1 MFLKKG
7 LAVIAMALVFE
18 AAFSPSLTSGRFFS
32 EWEPVAGEPS
42 RASSHYVLDVLRENR
57 TGLGSL
63 EELKLA
69 EVILMESLAHKID
82 PLFVLALI
90 ETESTFNNWSRSF
103 RGAVGLM
110 QIQPA
115 TGEELAGKLNV
126 DWKGEQTLFDP
137 YTNVKMGVHYFSTLK
152 RRYKDLNTTLA
163 AYNTGP
169 GRIDTWIKEGSEP
182 GDGYALKV
190 LENYRKFKERAEFY

>member
-1 MFLKKG
+1 MFLKKC
-7 LAVIAMALVFE
+7 LAVAAMAIVFE
-18 AAFSPSLTSGRFFS
+18 AVLSPSLTNGRFFS
-32 EWEPVAGEPS
+32 EWEPAAGVPS
-42 RASSHYVLDVLRENR
+42 RASSHYVLDVIRENR

-103 RGAVGLM
+103 RGAIGLM

-115 TGEELAGKLNV
+115 TGEELAGKLNL
-126 DWKGEQTLFDP
+126 DWQGEQTLFDP
-137 YTNVKMGVHYFSTLK
+137 YTNVKMGVRYFADLK
-152 RRYKDLNTTLA
+152 RRYRDLNITLA

-169 GRIDTWIKEGSEP
+169 GRIDSMIMEGSGPE
-182 GDGYALKV
+182 DGYALKV
-190 LENYRKFKERAEFY
+190 LENYKKFKERAEVY